1 VIVAQGDET
10 IASCREPE
18 DVNDTQGKTGDSTE
32 SPSIDG
38 RLWPGWTD
46 FWESRRGLAAAVAAV
61 VGVGALLSFGLL
73 GDLGI
78 WEPWEAGDVLV
89 AQEYQDRGEPE
100 PLEQR
105 GLTAPSYNWAV
116 PTRDGEPV
124 HRSLLKT
131 WLVSASLDADIDAE
145 GEVPVGT
152 LEWSARA
159 PMAFAILIIAVLGL
173 FWLRRW
179 YETWPSVLSV
189 LAFLSMPAIYLGV
202 HNVAAE
208 TLFVATTSGA
218 LMAYMCM
225 VEAEGWRRMGWGA
238 LFGLGLGLSFL
249 DQRYLGLMIPL
260 ATIAVFALTQLPF
273 YRLKR
278 AAQDG
283 DDASMI
289 GSRELAGA
297 LGMVAAAAAV
307 VGWAL
312 STGDA
317 EHPLMAPHAEQVLVV
332 TLPLAIVGIG
342 ASLAWRTRA
351 VETLRSPA
359 GLVAAVVAAALIV
372 PVLEAYADANP
383 TLLKH
388 GEIIGTIPVLD
399 YALTNTLYG
408 GGFAAGHMHFALWI
422 RQIGFALIPWV
433 ALAPLGIGYLTRAT
447 RMTDDNGQLR
457 DDVLEPRQSVQRL
470 LLVWIFVSLVLVAGA
485 SMYGHFF
492 YPGYFPIAAG
502 IGLMLADADFWRRAR
517 LKTVLSYA
525 MGFAAIAIV
534 FMLTKDLERWPARF
548 IELFTMLQEEA
559 GLPDQFTYAPLMDV
573 LRYTW
578 VLLFVAFFFG
588 GPAVFV
594 LAVDW
599 VRDHKTL
606 AGRWLYAALSVG
618 AVAGA
623 ITTGVTAFYSDG
635 IPIWAVIVVSIL
647 AGAMVI
653 YGVYWLV
660 GQRQAI
666 ADWYRGWGEQ
676 RSGAQRTRHRA
687 RQKADV
693 RRREGWLPTFVRVL
707 EAPSTGSAVIA
718 AVFVLTAGV
727 VLFQFAPQIGHHLS
741 QRSVF
746 ETYVAHQSAEQ
757 PLYRY
762 RVSTDDTS
770 VYLRG
775 VENIQNRRRFL
786 EMFDQK
792 NRFFAVIRRD
802 DLSSLNKYVRQ
813 RYERNI
819 PVLDAR
825 SSKLL
830 LVSNQLKDDETDEN
844 FVADAIVDGEPEI
857 DHDVTFESNGRQVHP
872 TFDNRLKLLG
882 YSLDND
888 GNPPSYS
895 WGETATLTTYFEVLD
910 SVPGNQQIFLHVD
923 YPGSR
928 IHGDHYPV
936 GGEFPTSDW
945 LEGDIVK
952 DVYQLKI
959 DPYSSAGLYTM
970 YFGFYRGGSRM
981 KVSPDSAHD
990 GENRIPMGKIRVT
1003 GF

>member
-1 VIVAQGDET
+1 
-10 IASCREPE
+10 
-18 DVNDTQGKTGDSTE
+18 VNDTKGQTGDSE
-32 SPSIDG
+32 LANDDG
-38 RLWPGWTD
+38 VSKEGRSDEGFSHEPRLWPGWTS
-46 FWESRRGLAAAVAAV
+46 FWESRRGLVLAVAAV
-61 VGVGALLSFGLL
+61 VGLGGVLCFGLL
-73 GDLGI
+73 GELGI

-100 PLEQR
+100 PLEER

-131 WLVSASLDADIDAE
+131 WLVSASLTADIDAE
-145 GEVPVGT
+145 GEVPVGE

-159 PMAFAILIIAVLGL
+159 PMAFAILLIAVLGL

-179 YETWPSVLSV
+179 YDTWPSLLTI

-208 TLFVATTSGA
+208 MLFVATTTGA
-218 LMAYMCM
+218 LMAFVCM
-225 VEAEGWRRMGWGA
+225 VEAEGWRRYLWGV
-238 LFGLGLGLSFL
+238 LFGLGLGLCFL
-249 DQRYLGLMIPL
+249 DQRYLGVMVPL
-260 ATIAVFALTQLPF
+260 ATISVFALTQIPF
-273 YRLKR
+273 YRLEQTAR
-278 AAQDG
+278 
-283 DDASMI
+283 DDESSMI
-289 GSRELAGA
+289 GTGEVAGA
-297 LGMVAAAAAV
+297 LGVVAAAAAV

-317 EHPLMAPHAEQVLVV
+317 QHRWMAPHAEQLLAV
-332 TLPLAIVGIG
+332 TLPLAVVGIG
-342 ASLAWRTRA
+342 IALGWRTRA
-351 VETLRSPA
+351 VRRLRSPE
-359 GLVAAVVAAALIV
+359 GMLGAAVAAALII

-388 GEIIGTIPVLD
+388 GNVVGTIPVLD
-399 YALTNTLYG
+399 YVLTNTVYG
-408 GGFAAGHMHFALWI
+408 GGFATDHMHFALWI
-422 RQIGFALIPWV
+422 RQIGFALLPWV
-433 ALAPLGIGYLTRAT
+433 ALAPLGVGYLARSTRL
-447 RMTDDNGQLR
+447 TDEDGRLR
-457 DDVLEPRQSVQRL
+457 QGLLDPRESIQRL
-470 LLVWIFVSLVLVAGA
+470 MLVWIFVSLILVAGG
-485 SMYGHFF
+485 SLYGHFF
-492 YPGYFPIAAG
+492 YPAYFPIAAS
-502 IGLMLADADFWRRAR
+502 IGFMLADSEFWRRAR
-517 LKTVLSYA
+517 LRTVLSYA
-525 MGFAAIAIV
+525 MGFAAIAVV

-559 GLPDQFTYAPLMDV
+559 GLPDHFSFAPLMDL

-588 GPAVFV
+588 GPAVAV

-599 VRDHKTL
+599 IKEHKKLT
-606 AGRWLYAALSVG
+606 GRWIYAVVSIG

-623 ITTGVTAFYSDG
+623 ITMGVTAAYSDS
-635 IPIWAVIVVSIL
+635 IPIWAVIGVSLVAGLLVV
-647 AGAMVI
+647 
-653 YGVYWLV
+653 YGVYWLF
-660 GQRQAI
+660 GQRAAI
-666 ADWYRGWGEQ
+666 AEWYHQWGEG
-676 RSGAQRTRHRA
+676 RSGAERTRHRA
-687 RQKADV
+687 EQKARV
-693 RRREGWLPTFVRVL
+693 RRRDGWMGGIVRIL
-707 EAPSTGSAVIA
+707 EAPSTGSACIT

-727 VLFQFAPQIGHHLS
+727 VLFAFAPEIGHHLS

-746 ETYVAHQSAEQ
+746 ETYVAHQDADE

-762 RVSTDDTS
+762 QVSTDDTS

-775 VENIQNRRRFL
+775 VENIRSRRRFMD
-786 EMFDQK
+786 MFDKQE
-792 NRFFAVIRRD
+792 RFFAVIRRD
-802 DLSSLNKYVRQ
+802 DLSSLNKYVRRRYQ
-813 RYERNI
+813 RNV

-830 LVSNQLKDDETDEN
+830 LVSNMLEDGEKDEN
-844 FVADAIVDGEPEI
+844 FVADAIVDGEPDI
-857 DHDVTFESNGRQVHP
+857 DHQVTFEADGSQIHP

-882 YSLDND
+882 YSLDKE
-888 GNPPSYS
+888 GNPPAYS

-910 SVPGNQQIFLHVD
+910 SVPGNQQIFMHVD

-952 DVYQLKI
+952 DVYELTI
-959 DPYSSAGLYTM
+959 DPYSSTGVYTI

-981 KVSPDSAHD
+981 KVSPGSAHD
-990 GENRIPMGKIRVT
+990 GENRVPMGKIRVS